1 MHVHM
6 EVVPAR
12 IPLDP
17 AHNRPRLQVAHLEG
31 EAAVTD
37 TEPIYRPVIRVS
49 VPVHNWLLAKQ
60 EKLERQLDRRV
71 TFTEIIADLIK
82 TAQTATK
89 P

>member
-1 MHVHM
+1 M

-31 EAAVTD
+31 EAAVTE
-37 TEPIYRPVIRVS
+37 TRPAGRAVIQVS
-49 VPVHNWLLAKQ
+49 RPVHNWLLARQ
-60 EKLERQLDRRV
+60 RERQLELKRQV
-71 TFTEIIADLIK
+71 SFTEIIEALIRDSE
-82 TAQTATK
+82 TVAA